1 MEETS
6 IRTEDQ
12 QQSPPNEGVPGDD
25 DDDDRWPGLR
35 PWSGRDI
42 QYDDVRLVIGLLD
55 EAGIPACVV
64 DVYALQY
71 YGAGRVSN
79 VSFAHCPPAT
89 SESVGN
95 FSW

>member
-1 MEETS
+1 MEGTS
-6 IRTEDQ
+6 TRTEDQ
-12 QQSPPNEGVPGDD
+12 PPPNEGVPEDY
-25 DDDDRWPGLR
+25 DDDRWPGLR

-42 QYDDVRLVIGLLD
+42 EYDDVRLVISLLD

-79 VSFAHCPPAT
+79 VSFAHCPPPYPR
-89 SESVGN
+89 N
-95 FSW
+95 F